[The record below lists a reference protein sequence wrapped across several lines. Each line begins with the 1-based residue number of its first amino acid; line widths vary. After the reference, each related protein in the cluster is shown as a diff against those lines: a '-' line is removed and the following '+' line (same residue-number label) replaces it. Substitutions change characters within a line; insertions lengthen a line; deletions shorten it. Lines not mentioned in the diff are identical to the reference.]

1 MNTKFIVCSILAAS
15 SGLLQAQTSPAS
27 SSLEFNASVVSD
39 YRYRGISQSASKP
52 ALQAGVDFL
61 TESGVYVGAWASSIN
76 WIKDTAPSAAY
87 NVKGPVE
94 VDLYGGFKK
103 TLPNGITLDVGVLQY
118 WYPSN
123 NLTNVPLNQNPNTT
137 EVYVAASSGPF
148 SVKLSDSVT
157 TLFGQMNSKG
167 SRYLDLNYALELGN
181 DLTLTPHLGN
191 QYVANNP
198 FSYSDYAITLSKN
211 LGAKL
216 TISGALI
223 STNYKTLHQPY
234 TLPGSGSKDLAN
246 SSVVLGLKTL
256 F

>member
-1 MNTKFIVCSILAAS
+1 MNTKLIVCSILAAS
-15 SGLLQAQTSPAS
+15 SGLLQAQTTPAS

-52 ALQAGVDFL
+52 ALQAGVDFAA
-61 TESGVYVGAWASSIN
+61 ESGVYVGAWASSIN

-94 VDLYGGFKK
+94 VDLYGGYK
-103 TLPNGITLDVGVLQY
+103 TTLSNGITLDVGVLQY

-167 SRYLDLNYALELGN
+167 SRYLDLNYAVELGN

-191 QYVANNP
+191 QSVANNP
-198 FSYSDYAITLSKN
+198 VSYSDYAVTLTQGLASK
-211 LGAKL
+211 LSVSA
-216 TISGALI
+216 TII
-223 STNYKTLHQPY
+223 STNYKSLHQAY
-234 TLPGSGSKDLAN
+234 TLPGSGAKDLAN
-246 SSVVLGLKTL
+246 SSFIVGLKKI